1 MQILHECEK
10 QAITRYHPF
19 FFLPLWLN
27 CAIAQLCT
35 LSWKLIW
42 PRNAGAESCNS
53 IQSFAFLHK
62 LFLHFSRTSQFSFIQ
77 SLKSFGLRLQRSQV
91 ILFPFS
97 KKLIWG
103 YSYDI
108 FDIFGKNSNCYRKL
122 KLCPHWYP
130 IRALSWEGALLL
142 MRKIFSICSLG
153 KTRLHPWDHRLKID
167 PSHEVGRNG
176 EIIAF

>member
-1 MQILHECEK
+1 MYKYCMSVEK
-10 QAITRYHPF
+10 RPLPEITH

-77 SLKSFGLRLQRSQV
+77 SLKSFGLRLQRSQP

-103 YSYDI
+103 Y
-108 FDIFGKNSNCYRKL
+108 CYNMSL
-122 KLCPHWYP
+122 IY
-130 IRALSWEGALLL
+130 
-142 MRKIFSICSLG
+142 LG
-153 KTRLHPWDHRLKID
+153 KIQIVPK
-167 PSHEVGRNG
+167 N
-176 EIIAF
+176 

>member
-1 MQILHECEK
+1 MIDTWFYFKFQVENLGDGGAQKTICYCLDIAGQYKKSSFLVQILHECEK
-10 QAITRYHPF
+10 QAITRYHPI

-42 PRNAGAESCNS
+42 PRNAGAQSCNS

-62 LFLHFSRTSQFSFIQ
+62 LFLHFSKTSQFSFIQ
-77 SLKSFGLRLQRSQV
+77 SLKSFGLRLQRSQP

-108 FDIFGKNSNCYRKL
+108 LDIFGEN
-122 KLCPHWYP
+122 
-130 IRALSWEGALLL
+130 
-142 MRKIFSICSLG
+142 
-153 KTRLHPWDHRLKID
+153 
-167 PSHEVGRNG
+167 
-176 EIIAF
+176 